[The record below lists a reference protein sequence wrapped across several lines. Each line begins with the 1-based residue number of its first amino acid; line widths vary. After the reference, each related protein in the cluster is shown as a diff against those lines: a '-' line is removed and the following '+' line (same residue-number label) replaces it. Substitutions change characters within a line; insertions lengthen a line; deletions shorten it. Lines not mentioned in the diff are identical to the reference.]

1 MNYILKFVRW
11 ATAWAWKKERQ
22 LVDGLVQFES
32 MSSDPKS
39 FEARAIMNPHY
50 AQAMAHSFA
59 ELAFNAPNY
68 VEMQFQPKA
77 VKHRDKWMMITVTV
91 QKHDGKTPHQLR
103 LEADAK
109 VEELTKKLNE
119 LEATHKGG
127 A

>member
-1 MNYILKFVRW
+1 MNMSVEL
-11 ATAWAWKKERQ
+11 
-22 LVDGLVQFES
+22 ES
-32 MSSDPKS
+32 MTMDAKS
-39 FEARAIMNPHY
+39 FEAKAIMNPGL
-50 AQAMAHSFA
+50 AQMMAHAFA
-59 ELAFNAPNY
+59 EQAFTVPNY

-77 VKHRDKWMMITVTV
+77 VKHRDKWTMITVTV

-119 LEATHKGG
+119 LEAIHRGG